1 MDEGL
6 VRLRTQQLRQDRT
19 LHARIHTCPCF
30 GGNHTSLHSAYIF
43 QVDKFLLVLHLMTVA
58 ALYEIIEWL
67 SSLGNPED
75 TEAFLGTQGYIWD
88 TQSDMFMCLCGAVI
102 AILLLR
108 TIHPWSSKTQTREG
122 RQP

>member
-1 MDEGL
+1 
-6 VRLRTQQLRQDRT
+6 
-19 LHARIHTCPCF
+19 
-30 GGNHTSLHSAYIF
+30 
-43 QVDKFLLVLHLMTVA
+43 
-58 ALYEIIEWL
+58 
-67 SSLGNPED
+67 LGNPED

-108 TIHPWSSKTQTREG
+108 TIHPWSSKTQTSEG